1 MTLIYVMVATYI
13 LALILFII
21 LSKSNIS
28 YKVFDVVMWIILSIL
43 IIEILLFIIF
53 VALGK

>member
-28 YKVFDVVMWIILSIL
+28 YKVFDVVMGIILSIL